1 MVKRILLPT
10 TKSPIMPKKK
20 NIIAVPIL
28 RTRELIKVFPS
39 LGFID
44 MRRMTLAN
52 IPRFAATEKKSA
64 YSVILA

>member
-1 MVKRILLPT
+1 MNRVLLPT
-10 TKSPIMPKKK
+10 MKSAIMPNAK

-28 RTRELIKVFPS
+28 RARELINVFPS
-39 LGFID
+39 LGFIAIC
-44 MRRMTLAN
+44 RMILAN